1 VTRPDGGPIR
11 GVHWRRSENS
21 NSCGTGTVAQWELEL
36 ESNDR
41 GEIAVEFAP
50 EHTDLIWLELDG
62 VDGRRQLS
70 DDETGRLYKTGEVT
84 IVWDPRKQ

>member
-1 VTRPDGGPIR
+1 MRAT
-11 GVHWRRSENS
+11 
-21 NSCGTGTVAQWELEL
+21 
-36 ESNDR
+36 
-41 GEIAVEFAP
+41 IAVKFPWIAP

-84 IVWDPRKQ
+84 IVWDPRKQW